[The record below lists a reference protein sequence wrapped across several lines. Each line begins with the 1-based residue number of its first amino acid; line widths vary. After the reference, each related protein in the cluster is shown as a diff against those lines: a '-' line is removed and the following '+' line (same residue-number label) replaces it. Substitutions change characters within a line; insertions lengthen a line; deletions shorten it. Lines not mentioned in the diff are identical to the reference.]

1 MSYKMMLP
9 MMFAMIILVSLMMI
23 NIRADETRA
32 AEKGEW
38 ISLFDGKSLQ
48 GWVQFLPDPNAEPAK
63 TWMVKDGVIHCTGNP
78 AGYIRTDKKFGN
90 YQLQLE
96 WRWAGSP
103 GNSGVLLHV
112 QDKDE
117 VWPKSIEAQ
126 LMHENAGDFWVIG
139 GTDFE
144 EHKKNASK
152 EDDRRVPKRA
162 DCSEKKPGEWNQY
175 DIWCEGDTIRVFVN
189 GVLQNEAHKCTVTEG
204 YIGLQSEGAPIEF
217 RNIKLRKLE
226 PKK

>member
-1 MSYKMMLP
+1 

-48 GWVQFLPDPNAEPAK
+48 GWVQFLPDPNADPAK

-78 AGYIRTDKKFGN
+78 VGYIRTDKKFGN

>member
-1 MSYKMMLP
+1 MNFRKMCLIMCVITVFVSLP
-9 MMFAMIILVSLMMI
+9 MIKIQG
-23 NIRADETRA
+23 DETCS

-48 GWVQFLPDPNAEPAK
+48 GWVQFIPDPNADPAK
-63 TWMVKDGVIHCTGNP
+63 TWMIKDGVIHCTGQP
-78 AGYIRTDKKFGN
+78 AGYIRTDKKYSN

-96 WRWAGSP
+96 WRWAGTP

-117 VWPKSIEAQ
+117 VWPKCIEAQ

-139 GTDFE
+139 GTTFE
-144 EHKKNASK
+144 EHQKNPGK
-152 EDDRRVPKRA
+152 DDERHVPKRA
-162 DCSEKKPGEWNQY
+162 KCSEKKVGEWNQY
-175 DIWCEGDTIRVFVN
+175 DIWCEGDTIRLFVN

-217 RNIKLRKLE
+217 RNIKLRKLDD
-226 PKK
+226 KK

>member
-1 MSYKMMLP
+1 MKKNSYLFGLCMLTLFVLTLSP
-9 MMFAMIILVSLMMI
+9 SIT
-23 NIRADETRA
+23 NGDDT
-32 AEKGEW
+32 KTKDDW

-48 GWVQFLPDPNAEPAK
+48 GWVQFLPDPNADPAK
-63 TWMVKDGVIHCTGNP
+63 TWMIKDGVIFCTGEP
-78 AGYIRTDKKFGN
+78 AGYIRTDKKFSN

-96 WRWAGSP
+96 WRWVETP

-144 EHKKNASK
+144 EHKNA
-152 EDDRRVPKRA
+152 DDRRVPKRA
-162 DCSEKKPGEWNQY
+162 KSSEKKPGKWNQY
-175 DIWCEGDTIRVFVN
+175 DIWCEGDSIRIFVN
-189 GVLQNEAHKCTVTEG
+189 GTLQNEAHKCTVTEG
-204 YIGLQSEGAPIEF
+204 YIALQSEGAPIEF
-217 RNIKLRKLE
+217 RNIRLRKIT
-226 PKK
+226 PKQ